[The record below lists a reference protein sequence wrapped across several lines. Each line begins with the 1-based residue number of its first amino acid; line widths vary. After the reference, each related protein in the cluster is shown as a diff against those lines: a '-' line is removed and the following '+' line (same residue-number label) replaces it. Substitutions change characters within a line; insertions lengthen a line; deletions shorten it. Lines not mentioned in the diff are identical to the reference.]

1 MDILTKIE
9 QLLDQTK
16 LKEAEKEITKIL
28 VDNLS
33 SPQYYF
39 YSFLLAKLN
48 FELER
53 DDQVMPNLEKILQSS
68 EKWNFIDKVYLLA
81 ANYFFIIA
89 NREQPTP
96 NKYQLI
102 RKAEKYY
109 KAIDRSNLSRANL
122 AIYFY
127 ERARIEEYLGHIRNS
142 IHFFKSALP
151 MYSTHE
157 DQKALHEYIAEA
169 YKNIKEYKQAA
180 KHYDCAIKLTPT
192 SKPKTIAY
200 LQIEKARI
208 LEYSGNWKEANLIL
222 MNLLETFDMNES
234 TKDFE
239 ISMYCYD
246 ILGYSFSSL
255 KEYSKSLHYFEKALD
270 YAKKTKNSITPYIY
284 EISRIERK
292 LGNYENA
299 RNKAMEALETSN
311 SDTYTQLIYIELYR
325 QYFDLGEYDQALNSL
340 QLLLKTYPNY
350 EELGWVYLKI
360 GLVYTLKGEYIEAIN
375 FLKKAQKSMNE
386 KDENYSTTQY
396 LIAFCFLK
404 RGDIDNAALT
414 CKKIIKNHAQNS
426 SIAWAHAILARC
438 YYEKG
443 LRIDA
448 KTEAEKAKEY
458 VQPNTE
464 LYRFVEE
471 ILIDI
476 LRDLG
481 IN

>member
-1 MDILTKIE
+1 MEILKKIE

-16 LKEAEKEITKIL
+16 LKEAEKEITKVL

-39 YSFLLAKLN
+39 YTFLRAKLN

-53 DDQVMPNLEKILQSS
+53 DDQVMPNLEIILQSS

-81 ANYFFIIA
+81 ANYFFTIA
-89 NREQPTP
+89 NKEQQSP
-96 NKYQLI
+96 NKYQLM

-109 KAIDRSNLSRANL
+109 KAIDRSNLSQTNL
-122 AIYFY
+122 AIYYY

-151 MYSTHE
+151 MYSTRE

-169 YKNIKEYKQAA
+169 YKNIKEYKQAV
-180 KHYDCAIKLTPT
+180 KHYDFAIELTPT
-192 SKPKTIAY
+192 SKPKIIAY
-200 LQIEKARI
+200 LKIEKARI
-208 LEYSGNWKEANLIL
+208 LEHSGNWEEANSILI
-222 MNLLETFDMNES
+222 NLLETFDKNES
-234 TKDFE
+234 MKDFE

-246 ILGYSFSSL
+246 ILGYGFSSL
-255 KEYSKSLHYFEKALD
+255 KEYSKSLHYFKKALD
-270 YAKKTKNSITPYIY
+270 YAKKTKNSTTHYIY

-292 LGNYENA
+292 LGNYENGH
-299 RNKAMEALETSN
+299 NKAMEALKTSN

-325 QYFDLGEYDQALNSL
+325 QYFDLEKYDQALNTL
-340 QLLLKTYPNY
+340 QLLLKTYPKY
-350 EELGWVYLKI
+350 DESGWVYLKM
-360 GLVYTLKGEYIEAIN
+360 GLVYTLQGKYVEAIN

-386 KDENYSTTQY
+386 KDENYSTSQY

-404 RGDIDNAALT
+404 RGNIDYAALT

-426 SIAWAHAILARC
+426 SLAWAHAILARC

-443 LRIDA
+443 MRIDA

-464 LYRFVEE
+464 LFQFLEE
-471 ILIDI
+471 ILINI
-476 LRDLG
+476 LKDLG
-481 IN
+481 IS